1 MGSSNIVGIP
11 SLAILSQT
19 RKQIFERWSNYI
31 PAFIRINNHCLLSTN
46 SVHNRFRESILL
58 PAVSVSMACASCH
71 PLTTSQNCILPERS
85 CNFWTESECHFV
97 WEGWEPSSICKH
109 FPLVNCAQF
118 LKHRIHNL
126 LRWLFSW
133 RPPSLFVMTFS
144 GNACCLRSGIA
155 SSQTFQ
161 LVESVYWLE
170 VLNFKYW
177 CIICL
182 CDFNYFRVGPLISS
196 RILTS
201 KANLFL
207 S

>member
-1 MGSSNIVGIP
+1 MLHWRLDGQ
-11 SLAILSQT
+11 LQH
-19 RKQIFERWSNYI
+19 RWDTFPCNFQLDKKRNVWEMVDLNSHLHQN
-31 PAFIRINNHCLLSTN
+31 FNNHCLYSTN
-46 SVHNRFRESILL
+46 SVHNRSRKSILL
-58 PAVSVSMACASCH
+58 PAVSVSMACASSYH
-71 PLTTSQNCILPERS
+71 LTTSQNCILPERPRP

-118 LKHRIHNL
+118 LQNRVHNL

-133 RPPSLFVMTFS
+133 RPPSPFVMIFS
-144 GNACCLRSGIA
+144 GNAGCLRSGIA

-161 LVESVYWLE
+161 LVGVYWLE

-182 CDFNYFRVGPLISS
+182 CDFNYFRLGP
-196 RILTS
+196 
-201 KANLFL
+201 
-207 S
+207 